1 MAYINILEQP
11 QVNEVDSLLGIKDD
25 KVVQIDSKDS
35 CLSGLS
41 NLTEVQKQQV
51 REDINAL
58 EDEAG
63 VIDTEHLATGSVTAI
78 KIGDGNIVYQHLDE
92 GLKATIRYHNG
103 LIICNL
109 DTSIPSEWWYVI
121 EVTEN
126 PPVQGLYPIHYI
138 DEYGNVFPLEKVLPG
153 EDNNQKI
160 LQFTSLYS
168 DSDPSDIID
177 LSSTYISATRVT
189 VNAPE
194 GDICKISIS
203 TGEEAVSDSVNNI
216 VNNTVAGITPLIVTP
231 GMSITQ
237 DEFNKCFQ
245 LIDNK
250 VCRIIF
256 PIYLKRI
263 KNYIATLSQILSV
276 SVQEYTDSSN
286 FILSLGAVNYGFTGA
301 DIVNDTS
308 IGQLTAS
315 NGTFVFDNFSNKN
328 KNTNALGLLSGNF
341 NSFVYRNDNLISGY
355 VLTRGIE
362 SAFYSQYLWNVSKN
376 ILWEKLPWIS
386 ETALEAV
393 KANLQAKFPDAD
405 TANIKQVYK
414 QVTLNINNPIAVGDD
429 VSQYT
434 AVGVGDS
441 LATYKLYIL

>member
-1 MAYINILEQP
+1 M
-11 QVNEVDSLLGIKDD
+11 
-25 KVVQIDSKDS
+25 
-35 CLSGLS
+35 
-41 NLTEVQKQQV
+41 
-51 REDINAL
+51 
-58 EDEAG
+58 
-63 VIDTEHLATGSVTAI
+63 
-78 KIGDGNIVYQHLDE
+78 
-92 GLKATIRYHNG
+92 
-103 LIICNL
+103 
-109 DTSIPSEWWYVI
+109 
-121 EVTEN
+121 
-126 PPVQGLYPIHYI
+126 
-138 DEYGNVFPLEKVLPG
+138 
-153 EDNNQKI
+153 
-160 LQFTSLYS
+160 
-168 DSDPSDIID
+168 
-177 LSSTYISATRVT
+177 T

-203 TGEEAVSDSVNNI
+203 TGEEAVSDSVNDI

-250 VCRIIF
+250 ICRIIF

-263 KNYIATLSQILSV
+263 ENYIATLSPILSV

-286 FILSLGAVNYGFTGA
+286 FILSLGAVNYGFTKDGV
-301 DIVNDTS
+301 VNS
-308 IGQLTAS
+308 SKIGYLTAS
-315 NGTFVFDNFSNKN
+315 NGSFVFDNFSNTN

-341 NSFVYRNDNLISGY
+341 NSFVYRNDDLISGY
-355 VLTRGIE
+355 VFTRGIMLA
-362 SAFYSQYLWNVSKN
+362 SYAQYLWNVSKN

-434 AVGVGDS
+434 AIGVGDATS
-441 LATYKLYIL
+441 TYKLYIL